1 MLIKSFIT
9 YIQCELN
16 FSVHTVSSYKLDVE
30 QWREYA
36 TNGDIDTFTPA
47 DVSTNDL
54 RLWVSHL
61 STSGMSPRTI
71 RRKIQSLRAFYHYL
85 MRYHGLKHNPAADLT
100 LSKCD
105 KPLPVFIKPQ
115 ETKHIFDSE
124 WDHTDFTATRDR
136 LISLMLYSTG
146 MRCTELIT
154 LTEANVNTNT
164 CELKVL
170 GKRNKERII
179 PFGNELKEMII
190 LYRHLRD
197 NETSDTSIY
206 FFVNHSGKPLY
217 RSLIYKIVHNSLAGQ
232 AHCERQSPHVLRHS
246 FATDMLNNGADLH
259 SVQKLLGHSSL
270 ASTQVYTHI
279 TYRELKLNYQQAHP
293 RAQKKGGKYGR

>member
-16 FSVHTVSSYKLDVE
+16 FSVHTVSSYKRDLE
-30 QWREYA
+30 QWRDYA
-36 TNGDIDTFTPA
+36 TNGNINKFEPT
-47 DVSTNDL
+47 DVSINDL
-54 RLWVSHL
+54 RMWVAHL
-61 STSGMSPRTI
+61 SETAMSPRTI
-71 RRKIQSLRAFYHYL
+71 RRKIQSLRAFYNYL
-85 MRYHGLKHNPAADLT
+85 MRYRGLKSNPAADLT
-100 LSKCD
+100 LARCE

-124 WDHTDFTATRDR
+124 WDHTDFIATRDR
-136 LISLMLYSTG
+136 LISLMLYTTG
-146 MRCTELIT
+146 MRCTELLT
-154 LTEANVNTNT
+154 LTDANVNIKT

-190 LYRHLRD
+190 LYRNLR
-197 NETSDTSIY
+197 NIETTNTCEY
-206 FFVNHSGKPLY
+206 FFVKPSGQPLY
-217 RSLIYKIVHNSLAGQ
+217 RNLIYKIVHDALTGQ
-232 AHCERQSPHVLRHS
+232 VHAERQSPHVLRHS